1 MRATDILLGLCLFAV
16 YCLVLFTDHLFR
28 PMPPD
33 CASCGNEM
41 FRTTALCATCHA
53 HHLQCWECSCGVVI
67 ADKCRAHSRGPAQR
81 IAGASDFLT
90 KTLPTPQASLLAII
104 VFIGATRNPKTP
116 RNLTPHPLWVFQKI
130 TSQRLFVPVQSL
142 QQTVWYSRWRVTVQ
156 AKSVP
161 NLLDQCFVSKGENV
175 RLKNHSVPAA
185 FNDFVHILSARS
197 DLKESRSKD
206 EIAREGAKLLHDGN
220 DWSCSGPKAS

>member
-1 MRATDILLGLCLFAV
+1 MRATDVLLGLCLFAV

-33 CASCGNEM
+33 CATCGNEM

-116 RNLTPHPLWVFQKI
+116 RNLTPHPLWIVQEI
-130 TSQRLFVPVQSL
+130 TSPASFCASSQIAATSRLVFALACHSSGQERPESPGPVL
-142 QQTVWYSRWRVTVQ
+142 RVQ
-156 AKSVP
+156 GGKCASQKSFRTRRV
-161 NLLDQCFVSKGENV
+161 
-175 RLKNHSVPAA
+175 
-185 FNDFVHILSARS
+185 
-197 DLKESRSKD
+197 
-206 EIAREGAKLLHDGN
+206 
-220 DWSCSGPKAS
+220 

>member
-67 ADKCRAHSRGPAQR
+67 ADKCNNAVRETISLVRSSYRMRMLRGGFHHRPAHNELKAPS
-81 IAGASDFLT
+81 
-90 KTLPTPQASLLAII
+90 SL
-104 VFIGATRNPKTP
+104 
-116 RNLTPHPLWVFQKI
+116 
-130 TSQRLFVPVQSL
+130 
-142 QQTVWYSRWRVTVQ
+142 
-156 AKSVP
+156 
-161 NLLDQCFVSKGENV
+161 
-175 RLKNHSVPAA
+175 
-185 FNDFVHILSARS
+185 
-197 DLKESRSKD
+197 
-206 EIAREGAKLLHDGN
+206 
-220 DWSCSGPKAS
+220 